1 MSSQAINY
9 RDPRITRLQR
19 INNMFNCRVHGTIS
33 SIHNRC
39 PHCYRDR
46 MKEYSSIIRG
56 RNILPRPPRNTRIN
70 NNPRSHS
77 APEIN
82 TRRIIDRYT
91 NIRLPPI
98 VERQMTQ
105 IIPPR
110 SSSQPSSR
118 PSLHI
123 NNNTN
128 LRNII
133 QHPPL
138 PPLPPR
144 THLRPHLRTN
154 LPNLIRDRR
163 LRGEQNGIN
172 INNML
177 RIQSLFTDDDIRN
190 ISLTDRHET
199 PVNLHVLSRD
209 TIICQAPS
217 HGNCV
222 VCQENWENGEMVRK
236 LPCQHVF
243 HIMCIDRWFADNNVC
258 PVCRFTM
265 ASS

>member
-1 MSSQAINY
+1 MSNQAINY
-9 RDPRITRLQR
+9 RNPRITRLQR
-19 INNMFNCRVHGTIS
+19 ASNIYNCPVHGAIG

-39 PHCYRDR
+39 PQCYRDR
-46 MKEYSSIIRG
+46 MKEYSSVIRD
-56 RNILPRPPRNTRIN
+56 RNIVPRPPRNTRIN

-82 TRRIIDRYT
+82 TRRSTIRHA

-98 VERQMTQ
+98 VESQMTR

-110 SSSQPSSR
+110 SSSQLSSR
-118 PSLHI
+118 TNSHI
-123 NNNTN
+123 NNINN
-128 LRNII
+128 SRNII

-138 PPLPPR
+138 PPLPPI
-144 THLRPHLRTN
+144 TYHRPHLRTN

-163 LRGEQNGIN
+163 LRGEENGIN
-172 INNML
+172 LNNML
-177 RIQSLFTDDDIRN
+177 RIQSLFTEDDIRN
-190 ISLTDRHET
+190 ISLIDRHET

-209 TIICQAPS
+209 TILCQAPS
-217 HGNCV
+217 HGNCA

-265 ASS
+265 ANF